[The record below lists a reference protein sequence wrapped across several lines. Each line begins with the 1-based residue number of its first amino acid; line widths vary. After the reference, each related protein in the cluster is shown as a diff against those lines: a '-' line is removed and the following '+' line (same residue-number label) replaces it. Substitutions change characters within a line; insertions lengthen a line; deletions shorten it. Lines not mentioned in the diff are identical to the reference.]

1 MRTILH
7 SDLNNFYASVEC
19 LRNPEIKDKPVVV
32 VGNKEDR
39 HGIVLAKNITAKNFG
54 VKTGDVYW
62 EAKQKCGGELIEVQA
77 DFLTYLNV
85 SKEVRK
91 IYEDYSERIEA
102 YGIDE
107 CWLDV
112 TSGIKHF
119 GGGKEIAERIRE
131 RIKKEIGL
139 TVSIGVSWNK
149 IFAKLGSDMKKPDAV
164 TEITKENYREKV
176 WTLPVEDL
184 LYVGSATKRKL
195 NGIGIKTIGQLAQT
209 DIKILTDLLGKWGNY
224 IHTFANG
231 KDESPVITV
240 NEEASIKSIGNSL
253 TVYRDLKNED
263 DVEMVIWLLSDSVA
277 SRMREAGIS
286 RARTVQL
293 YIRDNNLFGY
303 RKQGK
308 LLRPTNNMKDIAKLA
323 FKLFKEVYPW
333 NDYVRGL
340 GISVTD
346 FLTGNEQ
353 LDLFTDLA
361 DDEKQNRLDGAID
374 KLRQKYGNNIIQSA
388 VVYKDSKLRNL
399 DIKGE
404 HVIHPY
410 SFLKSDK

>member
-374 KLRQKYGNNIIQSA
+374 KLRKKYGNNIIQSA

>member
-19 LRNPEIKDKPVVV
+19 LRNPEIRDKPVVV
-32 VGNKEDR
+32 VGSKEDR
-39 HGIVLAKNITAKNFG
+39 HGIVLAKNMIAKNFG

-62 EAKQKCGGELIEVQA
+62 EAKQKCGGTLIEVPA
-77 DFLTYLNV
+77 DFITYLNV
-85 SKEVRK
+85 SREVRA
-91 IYEDYSERIEA
+91 IYEDYTERIEA

-112 TSGIKHF
+112 TKSVKAFGSGK
-119 GGGKEIAERIRE
+119 KIAETIRE
-131 RIKKEIGL
+131 RIKQEVGL

-164 TEITKENYREKV
+164 TEITPDNYKEKV

-195 NGIGIKTIGQLAQT
+195 NHIGVKTIGQLAQT
-209 DIKILTDLLGKWGNY
+209 EEKVLTDLLGKWGGY

-231 KDESPVITV
+231 KDESPVFTV
-240 NEEASIKSIGNSL
+240 NEEEAIKSIGNSL

-263 DVEMVIWLLSDSVA
+263 DVEIVIWLLADSVS
-277 SRMREAGIS
+277 SRMREAGLNK
-286 RARTVQL
+286 ARTVQL
-293 YIRDNNLFGY
+293 YVRDSKLYGY
-303 RKQGK
+303 QKQGK
-308 LLRPTNNMKDIAKLA
+308 LPRPTNNMQDIAKFA
-323 FKLFKEVYPW
+323 FKLFKEIYTW
-333 NDYVRGL
+333 NEYVRGL

-346 FLTGNEQ
+346 FITGNEQ
-353 LDLFTDLA
+353 LDMFA
-361 DDEKQNRLDGAID
+361 DIAKDEKQKRLDSAID
-374 KLRQKYGNNIIQSA
+374 KLRTKYGNNIIQSA
-388 VVYKDSKLRNL
+388 VVFKDPKLRDL

-410 SFLKSDK
+410 SFFKNNK

>member
-19 LRNPEIKDKPVVV
+19 LKNPEIKDKPVVV

-62 EAKQKCGGELIEVQA
+62 EAKQKCGGELVEIQA
-77 DFLTYLNV
+77 DFSTYLNV

-107 CWLDV
+107 CWIDV
-112 TSGIKHF
+112 TAGVNHF
-119 GGGKEIAERIRE
+119 GGGKEIAESIRE
-131 RIKKEIGL
+131 RIKNEIGL

-176 WTLPVEDL
+176 WALPVEDL
-184 LYVGSATKRKL
+184 LYVGSSTKRRL

-209 DIKILTDLLGKWGNY
+209 NVKILTDLLGKWGSY

-231 KDESPVITV
+231 KDESPVLSV
-240 NEEASIKSIGNSL
+240 NEESSIKSIGNSL
-253 TVYRDLKNED
+253 TVYRDLKNEE

-277 SRMREAGIS
+277 SRMREAGLN
-286 RARTVQL
+286 RARTVRI
-293 YIRDNNLFGY
+293 YIRDNKLFGFQ
-303 RKQGK
+303 KHGK
-308 LLRPTNNMKDIAKLA
+308 LLRPTNDMKEIAKLS
-323 FKLFKEVYPW
+323 FRLFKEIYPW
-333 NDYVRGL
+333 KEYVRGL

-346 FLTGNEQ
+346 FITGDEQ
-353 LDLFTDLA
+353 LDFFA
-361 DDEKQNRLDGAID
+361 DIAEDEKQKRLNGAID
-374 KLRQKYGNNIIQSA
+374 NLRKKYGNNIIQSA
-388 VVYKDSKLRNL
+388 VLLKDPKLSDL

-410 SFLKSDK
+410 SFFKSDK

>member
-209 DIKILTDLLGKWGNY
+209 DINILTDLLGKWGNY